1 MSQLPTIT
9 KQTQIAASRLFA
21 VEELQLK
28 FSNGVERTYERLVS
42 KGYGAV
48 LIVAV
53 NANNEFVLIKEYAGG
68 MHDYVL
74 AFPKGAID
82 KGETPLEAANRELQE
97 EAGFAAKKLE
107 VLSEVSLA
115 PNYMGQKMT
124 LVLAQDLY
132 PSRLGGDEPEPLEV
146 KLHALTAWQ
155 QLLLEPSFHEARSIA
170 AMFLA
175 LQKLNKLGEIKC

>member
-1 MSQLPTIT
+1 MSHLPTIT
-9 KQTQIAASRLFA
+9 KQTQVAASRLFT
-21 VEELQLK
+21 VEELQLT

-42 KGYGAV
+42 KGRGAV

-53 NANNEFVLIKEYAGG
+53 NANNELLLVKEYAGG

-97 EAGFAAKKLE
+97 EGGFAAKKLE
-107 VLSEVSLA
+107 VLAEVSLA

-132 PSRLGGDEPEPLEV
+132 PSRLEGDEPEPLEV
-146 KLHALTAWQ
+146 SFYPMNAWQ
-155 QLLLEPSFHEARSIA
+155 QLLKDPTFHEARSIA

-175 LQKLNKLGEIKC
+175 IQKLNTRLLGEI

>member
-1 MSQLPTIT
+1 MSQLPIIT
-9 KQTQIAASRLFA
+9 QQTQLAASRLFCI
-21 VEELQLK
+21 EELQLR

-48 LIVAV
+48 LVVAI

-107 VLSEVSLA
+107 VLAEVSLA
-115 PNYMGQKMT
+115 PNYMGQKMA
-124 LVLAQDLY
+124 LILAQDLY
-132 PSRLGGDEPEPLEV
+132 PSRLEGDEPEPLEV
-146 KLHALTAWQ
+146 SFHSIDAWQ
-155 QLLLEPSFHEARSIA
+155 QLLMVTSFHEARSIA

-175 LQKLNKLGEIKC
+175 LQKLNKIS